1 MASSAALQLL
11 SDTRERGSG
20 GFMEFPVPK
29 HWQLHRAGA
38 RIMNVAA
45 KSKAEKTAST
55 QALPGADGILAALRR
70 GNLT

>member
-1 MASSAALQLL
+1 
-11 SDTRERGSG
+11 
-20 GFMEFPVPK
+20 MEFPVPK